1 MAVYRKC
8 LIYSLQSGITSF
20 WIEAYFNKEI
30 MDALIFATLPF
41 YDPPVIIKNYFFN
54 AQNSNLPSPTFFV
67 VEKANQLSLF
77 SMLKYSSLYNTVHI
91 YKRIEN
97 FSFENLQNF
106 LATCKKQ
113 LLALLIT
120 LRIIR
125 CLSTGLWVEIL

>member
-1 MAVYRKC
+1 M
-8 LIYSLQSGITSF
+8 YSLQSGITSF

-67 VEKANQLSLF
+67 VEKANQLSL
-77 SMLKYSSLYNTVHI
+77 SSLCWSTAAYTTRLLHI

>member
-1 MAVYRKC
+1 MEK
-8 LIYSLQSGITSF
+8 
-20 WIEAYFNKEI
+20 
-30 MDALIFATLPF
+30 LIFATLPF
-41 YDPPVIIKNYFFN
+41 YDQPVIINSYFFN

-77 SMLKYSSLYNTVHI
+77 SMLKYSSLYNMVI

-97 FSFENLQNF
+97 FSSENLQNF